1 MKTQRGGFEGVAF
14 RPVDV
19 ATEHSM
25 EFLRSN
31 LPLGPQL
38 RLLEVG
44 CGNGDLAAALMKHN
58 VSVKAIDIDDEAVSN
73 TKARGVDVEQA
84 DILRYKDDSPYD
96 VILFSRCLHHVNPMP
111 DAVKAAK
118 ALLKPDG
125 QVVLEEFAPELAD
138 QVTATW
144 IRQQENLLR
153 AAGLMHNEHDHKHGH
168 GHSQEQHGKEH
179 ASDDALSEWTD
190 YYFVA
195 HNLSRSDEMRAALQR
210 EFSTLDESTCA
221 YLFRNPVRF
230 LVKNEIGVK
239 VAREL
244 LAAEEQLISLGVI
257 KSIGWRVIASMVYAM
272 FIATTCILVSSGT
285 AVAGTGVASDGASG
299 FSRNF
304 PGEVAEIASPNGSFI
319 VKNLDDSLGRN
330 IPSKKYADPKQ
341 LDNHQLVL
349 TKKGSKAGTPVFT
362 YQRNVDVIWSPDS
375 TAFIV
380 NDFMGSNLAFPF
392 LLQVKDPTH
401 PVEFADRFVDSV
413 TDKKDKHNLT
423 KSDHV
428 YIKVTRWLSPQS
440 VEIKAFGHN
449 TDSFEMFYSWDLH
462 SKFQRLA
469 HR

>member
-1 MKTQRGGFEGVAF
+1 MMKTQRGGFEGVAF

-31 LPLGPQL
+31 LPLSPEL

-58 VSVKAIDIDDEAVSN
+58 VSIKAIDIDEEAVNN
-73 TKARGVDVEQA
+73 TRARGVDVEHA
-84 DILRYKDDSPYD
+84 DILQYKCDAPYD

-125 QVVLEEFAPELAD
+125 KVVLEEFAPELAD

-144 IRQQENLLR
+144 LKQQEDLLR

-168 GHSQEQHGKEH
+168 EQGKEH
-179 ASDDALSEWTD
+179 VSGDALSQWND

-210 EFSTLDESTCA
+210 EFSTLEESSCA

-230 LVKNEIGVK
+230 LVKNETGVK

-244 LAAEEQLISLGVI
+244 LAAEEQLIALGVI
-257 KSIGWRVIASMVYAM
+257 KSIGWRVIASMICAM
-272 FIATTCILVSSGT
+272 FIAVFASSST
-285 AVAGTGVASDGASG
+285 SAVG
-299 FSRNF
+299 FSQNF
-304 PGEVAEIASPNGSFI
+304 PGDASEIVSPNGLFTVRNI
-319 VKNLDDSLGRN
+319 NESLGRN
-330 IPSKKYADPKQ
+330 IPSKKYFDPKQ

-380 NDFMGSNLAFPF
+380 NDFMGSNLAFPY
-392 LLQVKDPTH
+392 LLQIKDPTH
-401 PVEFADRFVDSV
+401 PVEFADRFVDAV
-413 TDKKDKHNLT
+413 TDKNDKRNLT

-428 YIKVTRWLSPQS
+428 YIKVTKWLSPQS

-462 SKFQRLA
+462 NKFQRLA